1 LAFCGWDFHEDLMIL
16 GEDMMA
22 FGKLGGAG
30 VLGWIGIHT
39 VSLLLKRT
47 SAKIMP

>member
-1 LAFCGWDFHEDLMIL
+1 MIL

-39 VSLLLKRT
+39 VSYYY
-47 SAKIMP
+47 